1 VAVRRPRLVYI
12 CRTRRVAVEP
22 TLEPLIS
29 NPLNP
34 RASMAPTF
42 DEWDLSPLISDRT
55 LRGFDFFEPW
65 LGLREGYSYLVRNRA
80 IKWPWSW

>member
-1 VAVRRPRLVYI
+1 
-12 CRTRRVAVEP
+12 
-22 TLEPLIS
+22 
-29 NPLNP
+29 
-34 RASMAPTF
+34 MAPTF